1 MTKVKDS
8 RSYFKQSEKRMI
20 QCQVFQRFYLQR
32 ILETSGNIS
41 AAELAIVGEQVKK
54 LCQLR
59 KHYNANI

>member
-32 ILETSGNIS
+32 MLETSGNIS

-54 LCQLR
+54 IMPIKKTLQ
-59 KHYNANI
+59 Y